1 MEPPTEDAATPGG
14 GGGRLRRL
22 AIGLGV
28 VAIAV
33 ALFKAKVGWFFP
45 VVSGSMEPT
54 VETGEW
60 VFLRYDAEP
69 LERFNIVAFTD
80 VGGGASI
87 KRVIG
92 LPGEVVAL
100 DPTGDVRIEGAPLR
114 GEAGRPPLTPV
125 FDSSLQSIGEHW
137 RHGGA
142 YADPWSRVDVGSA
155 EPGRPSEA
163 GPDEVWEMDG
173 SAVARSASLGLLG
186 LHDRVDDGGL
196 RPDGSV
202 RRGQQVVHDVAVS
215 FEIKLL
221 DAGGRICVQL
231 MEQGD
236 VFEVSIPIYEGEEE
250 TRVDLFRRKASPEP
264 VEYFIYDRT
273 IVPLREWLPVRFSN
287 VDNLLRFEL
296 GEFELEFDYDYRGNT
311 LHPTA
316 FDMSPVS
323 LGERVRLGGEGVV
336 LQVRNI
342 RVERDFHVTARG
354 GFGAEAPL
362 QLGPDEIFVVGDATA
377 ISRDSR
383 ERGPVS
389 RSRIFG
395 RVEAAVWPL
404 NRARWLR

>member
-1 MEPPTEDAATPGG
+1 MEPRAESAASGSRR
-14 GGGRLRRL
+14 GGRWRRL
-22 AIGLGV
+22 AIGVGLFA
-28 VAIAV
+28 VAA
-33 ALFKAKVGWFFP
+33 ALFKAKAGWFFP
-45 VVSGSMEPT
+45 VVSGSMAPT

-60 VFLRYDAEP
+60 VFLRYDVDP
-69 LERFNIVAFTD
+69 LERFDIVAFTD

-92 LPGEVVAL
+92 LPGEVIAL
-100 DPTGDVRIEGAPLR
+100 DPTGDVRIEGSALR
-114 GEAGRPPLTPV
+114 GGERRPPLTPV
-125 FDSSLQSIGEHW
+125 FDSRIQSIDEHW

-142 YADPWSRVDVGSA
+142 YADPWSQVDGPVGG
-155 EPGRPSEA
+155 PG
-163 GPDEVWEMDG
+163 EVWEMDG

-186 LHDRVDDGGL
+186 FHDRVDDGGL

-202 RRGQQVVHDVAVS
+202 QRGQQVVHDLAVS

-236 VFEVSIPIYEGEEE
+236 VFEVSVPIYEGEEE
-250 TRVDLFRRKASPEP
+250 TRVDLFRRMAQPDP
-264 VEYFIYDRT
+264 VEYFVYGKT
-273 IVPLREWLPVRFSN
+273 VVPIGEWLPVRFSN
-287 VDNLLRFEL
+287 IDNLLRFEL
-296 GEFELEFDYDYRGNT
+296 GDFELEFDYDYRGNT

-316 FDMSPVS
+316 FDMSAIS
-323 LGERVRLGGEGVV
+323 LGERARLGGEGVV

-342 RVERDFHVTARG
+342 RVERDFHVSARG
-354 GFGAEAPL
+354 EFGAGAPL
-362 QLGPDEIFVVGDATA
+362 QLGPDEVFVVGDATG

-389 RSRIFG
+389 RSRIFA

-404 NRARWLR
+404 GRARWLR

>member
-1 MEPPTEDAATPGG
+1 MEPLSE
-14 GGGRLRRL
+14 GRALGRRRWLRRL
-22 AIGLGV
+22 GGGLCL
-28 VAIAV
+28 VAV
-33 ALFKAKVGWFFP
+33 SLALFKAKVGWFFP

-60 VFLRYDAEP
+60 VFLRYGTEP
-69 LERFNIVAFTD
+69 AERFDIVAFTD

-92 LPGEVVAL
+92 LPGEVIAL

-114 GEAGRPPLTPV
+114 GDAARPPLTLF

-142 YADPWSRVDVGSA
+142 YADPWSQVQGGETEA
-155 EPGRPSEA
+155 GSEA
-163 GPDEVWEMDG
+163 GPGEVWEMDG

-186 LHDRVDDGGL
+186 LHGRIDDGGL
-196 RPDGSV
+196 RPDGSY
-202 RRGQQVVHDVAVS
+202 RRGQQVVHDVSVS
-215 FEIKLL
+215 FEIKVL
-221 DAGGRICVQL
+221 DAGGRLCVQL

-236 VFEVSIPIYEGEEE
+236 VFEVSIPIYEGEDEA
-250 TRVDLFRRKASPEP
+250 RIDLFRRKAAPEP
-264 VEYFIYDRT
+264 LEYFIYGRSE
-273 IVPLREWLPVRFSN
+273 VPLREWLPVTFSN
-287 VDNLLRFEL
+287 IDNLLRFQI

-316 FDMSPVS
+316 FDMSSIS

-342 RVERDFHVTARG
+342 RVERDFHVAARG
-354 GFGAEAPL
+354 EFGAGTPL
-362 QLGPDEIFVVGDATA
+362 QLGPDEVFVVGDATA

-383 ERGPVS
+383 ERGPVP
-389 RSRIFG
+389 RGRIFG

-404 NRARWLR
+404 SRARWLR

>member
-1 MEPPTEDAATPGG
+1 MESSRESTAS
-14 GGGRLRRL
+14 GGGRVGRRRLLGRL
-22 AIGLGV
+22 AIGVILAGV
-28 VAIAV
+28 SAV
-33 ALFKAKVGWFFP
+33 LFKAKVGWFFP
-45 VVSGSMEPT
+45 VVSGSMAPT

-60 VFLRYDAEP
+60 VFLRYDVDP
-69 LERFNIVAFTD
+69 LERFDIVAFTG

-92 LPGEVVAL
+92 LPGEVISL
-100 DPTGDVRIEGAPLR
+100 DPTGDVRIEGAALR
-114 GEAGRPPLTPV
+114 GEGRRPPLTPM
-125 FDSSLQSIGEHW
+125 FDSRLQSIDEHW

-142 YADPWSRVDVGSA
+142 YADPWSQVDGPVGG
-155 EPGRPSEA
+155 PG
-163 GPDEVWEMDG
+163 EVWEMDG

-186 LHDRVDDGGL
+186 FHDRVDDGAL
-196 RPDGSV
+196 QADGSV

-236 VFEVSIPIYEGEEE
+236 VFEVSVPVYEGEEM
-250 TRVDLFRRKASPEP
+250 TRVDLFRRMAQPDP
-264 VEYFIYDRT
+264 VEYFVYGRT
-273 IVPLREWLPVRFSN
+273 AVPIGEWLPVRFSN
-287 VDNLLRFEL
+287 IDNLLRFEI

-316 FDMSPVS
+316 FDMSAVS

-342 RVERDFHVTARG
+342 RVERDFHVSARG
-354 GFGAEAPL
+354 DFGAGAPL
-362 QLGPDEIFVVGDATA
+362 QLGPDEVFVVGDATG

-389 RSRIFG
+389 RSRIFA
-395 RVEAAVWPL
+395 RADAAVWPL
-404 NRARWLR
+404 RAARWLR

>member
-1 MEPPTEDAATPGG
+1 MEPSVESPSRGMRRGFRPWRLVIGIALALAAP
-14 GGGRLRRL
+14 L
-22 AIGLGV
+22 
-28 VAIAV
+28 
-33 ALFKAKVGWFFP
+33 LFKATVGWVFP
-45 VVSGSMEPT
+45 VVSGSMAPT

-60 VFLRYDAEP
+60 VFLRYDVDP
-69 LERFNIVAFTD
+69 LERFDIVAFTG

-92 LPGEVVAL
+92 LPGEVISL
-100 DPTGDVRIEGAPLR
+100 DPTGDVRIEGAALR
-114 GEAGRPPLTPV
+114 GEGRRPPLTPM
-125 FDSSLQSIGEHW
+125 FDSRLQSIDEHW

-142 YADPWSRVDVGSA
+142 YADPWSLVEGSA
-155 EPGRPSEA
+155 EGS
-163 GPDEVWEMDG
+163 GEVWEMDG

-186 LHDRVDDGGL
+186 FHDRVDDGGL
-196 RPDGSV
+196 LADGSV

-236 VFEVSIPIYEGEEE
+236 VFEVSVPIYEGEDE
-250 TRVDLFRRKASPEP
+250 TRVDLFRRMAQPDP
-264 VEYFIYDRT
+264 VEYFVYGRT
-273 IVPLREWLPVRFSN
+273 AVPIGEWLPVRFSN
-287 VDNLLRFEL
+287 IDNLLRFEI

-316 FDMSPVS
+316 FDMSAIS

-342 RVERDFHVTARG
+342 LVERDFHVSARG
-354 GFGAEAPL
+354 DFGAGAPL
-362 QLGPDEIFVVGDATA
+362 QLGPDEVFVVGDATG

-389 RSRIFG
+389 RSRIFA
-395 RVEAAVWPL
+395 RVDAAVWPL
-404 NRARWLR
+404 RAARWLR